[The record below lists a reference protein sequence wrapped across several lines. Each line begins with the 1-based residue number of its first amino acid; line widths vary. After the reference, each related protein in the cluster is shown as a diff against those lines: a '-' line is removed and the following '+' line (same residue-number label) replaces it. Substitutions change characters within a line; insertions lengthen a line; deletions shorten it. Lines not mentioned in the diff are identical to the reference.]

1 MRILFLTQI
10 LPYPP
15 NAGPRV
21 KTWHVLR
28 HLAKSGA
35 EITLVTFIRSDEVEF
50 LDAVEKICHQVY
62 SVPIE
67 RNRLKD
73 LLFFIKSLI
82 SGNPFLIE
90 RDHLKSMD
98 IKLKDVLEHD
108 LFDFI
113 HADQLTMAQF
123 ALTARQYFLDRFPDQ
138 KDKPPKLIFDAH
150 NATWTIMDR
159 MQDQVPFFLR
169 PFIWLERNKIKK
181 YEGKLVNDFDATL
194 AVTEIDRQAL
204 LEAAKNRSN
213 ATQKINVVPIVVDTR
228 QLTPLR
234 KPAPGNRL
242 VALGT
247 LHYPPNADGIRW
259 FMQHVF
265 PIILQ
270 ELPDCTLT
278 VIGKNPPNDFYEI
291 ADKFQN
297 SISITG
303 YVDNLEPFLNEAN
316 VMVVPVLA
324 GGGMRVRILEAFA
337 RRIAVV
343 TTTIGLEGI
352 EAVPGQDVL
361 IGDTS
366 GQFAEAVIKLLTN
379 PPLLNSIAANGRHL
393 VERKYDW
400 QIVFQLLDNI
410 YKQIANLKE
419 TKTSNLILET
429 GKNVKV

>member
-50 LDAVEKICHQVY
+50 LDAVKQICHQVY
-62 SVPIE
+62 TVPIE

-82 SGNPFLIE
+82 SGKPFLIE

-98 IKLKDVLEHD
+98 NKLKEVLEHNS
-108 LFDFI
+108 FDFI

-123 ALTARQYFLDRFPDQ
+123 ALTARQYFLDRFPEQ

-159 MQDQVPFFLR
+159 MQHQVPFFLR
-169 PFIWLERNKIKK
+169 PFVWLERNKIKN

-194 AVTEIDRQAL
+194 AVTEIDRQSL
-204 LEAAKNRSN
+204 LEAVGHSSN
-213 ATQKINVVPIVVDTR
+213 SIQKINVIPIAVDTR
-228 QLTPLR
+228 QLPPLETP
-234 KPAPGNRL
+234 ASGNRL

-278 VIGKNPPNDFYEI
+278 VIGKNPPDDFFEI
-291 ADKFQN
+291 ADRFQN
-297 SISITG
+297 SITITG
-303 YVDNLEPFLNEAN
+303 YVDNLEPYLEQSNI
-316 VMVVPVLA
+316 MVVPVLA
-324 GGGMRVRILEAFA
+324 GGGMRVRILEAFS

-352 EAVPGQDVL
+352 EAVPGQDVM

-366 GQFAEAVIKLLTN
+366 VQFAKAVIELLTD
-379 PPLLNSIAANGRHL
+379 PPLLTSIATNGRDL

-410 YKQIANLKE
+410 YRQISNLNE
-419 TKTSNLILET
+419 MNTSNMILET